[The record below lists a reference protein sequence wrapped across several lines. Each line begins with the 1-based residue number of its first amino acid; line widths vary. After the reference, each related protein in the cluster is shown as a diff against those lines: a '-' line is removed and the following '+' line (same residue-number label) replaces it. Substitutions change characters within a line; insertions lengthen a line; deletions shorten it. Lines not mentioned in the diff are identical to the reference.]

1 MRQHLDDRERE
12 CCRREAADQRREAEA
27 LAEPDD
33 ADGDEHRGDDH
44 DAELELDRVEGV
56 ERSHS
61 SEFVSRA

>member
-1 MRQHLDDRERE
+1 MSQNLDDRERE
-12 CCRREAADQRREAEA
+12 CRRRETADQRGESEP

-33 ADGDEHRGDDH
+33 ADRDEHGGHDH
-44 DAELELDRVEGV
+44 HPELELDRVEGV